1 MKITIHSR
9 KSMEKLMRTGFPEN
23 TVVISFYDPPE
34 EGERP
39 RAINYTKTA
48 RKVFQIPLGDISYD
62 ALAEHKVSYGTYFT
76 ESEELAAFILAAAKD
91 NLDIICQC
99 EDGQSLSAGCAAA
112 IHEYL
117 FGDGVFVFAD
127 YRFMPNQ
134 MVFHKVYNALWL
146 MEKGRP
152 QPTSP
157 KEPEDEFAD
166 PEDDY
171 V

>member
-9 KSMEKLMRTGFPEN
+9 KSIEKLMRTSFPDN

-34 EGERP
+34 EGQKP
-39 RAINYTKTA
+39 RAVDFTMWMEH
-48 RKVFQIPLGDISYD
+48 VFQIPLGDISYD

-76 ESEELAAFILAAAKD
+76 EAEDLAAFILQAAKEGR
-91 NLDIICQC
+91 DIICQC

-127 YRFMPNQ
+127 YRYIPNQ

-146 MEKGRP
+146 LEKGRP
-152 QPTSP
+152 DVH
-157 KEPEDEFAD
+157 EDEI
-166 PEDDY
+166 
-171 V
+171 

>member
-1 MKITIHSR
+1 MKIIIHSR
-9 KSMEKLMRTGFPEN
+9 KSIEKLMRTGFPEN

-34 EGERP
+34 EGERS
-39 RAINYTKTA
+39 RAIDYTYYTN
-48 RKVFQIPLGDISYD
+48 RVFQIPLGDISYD

-76 ESEELAAFILAAAKD
+76 ESEELAGFILNAAREG
-91 NLDIICQC
+91 LDIICQC

-127 YRFMPNQ
+127 YRFSPNQ

-146 MEKGRP
+146 LEKGRLDVHE
-152 QPTSP
+152 T
-157 KEPEDEFAD
+157 EA
-166 PEDDY
+166 
-171 V
+171 

>member
-1 MKITIHSR
+1 MKIIIHSR
-9 KSMEKLMRTGFPEN
+9 KSIEKMMRTGFPEN

-34 EGERP
+34 EGEKP
-39 RAINYTKTA
+39 RRISFSRWTK
-48 RKVFQIPLGDISYD
+48 RVFQIPLGDISYD

-76 ESEELAAFILAAAKD
+76 ESEELAAFILQAAKE
-91 NLDIICQC
+91 NMDIICQC

-127 YRFMPNQ
+127 YRFAPNQ

-146 MEKGRP
+146 MEKGRTEP
-152 QPTSP
+152 RTQ
-157 KEPEDEFAD
+157 KELLPDVDDE
-166 PEDDY
+166 
-171 V
+171 